1 MPSGEG
7 LTYWEGLSHDDFT
20 LYGELTHRQIELRLR
35 FSLSLHVWKKLSKLW
50 SYFNIIYCE
59 GCESISY
66 AILCKFYVQKT
77 PNFLTSLHEHFK
89 SVRLRFPRHRDPKI
103 VTAFAFQPELS
114 GLELHIPLEI
124 RESETLIIHQNPRK
138 SKDLEGGIWFGDRRS
153 SGHWIRYPQIMLNRS
168 S

>member
-1 MPSGEG
+1 MISRFMVSWPTDRLSFVYGFPCLSTFKKNCPS
-7 LTYWEGLSHDDFT
+7 SDHT
-20 LYGELTHRQIELRLR
+20 LIYL
-35 FSLSLHVWKKLSKLW
+35 
-50 SYFNIIYCE
+50 IYCE
-59 GCESISY
+59 RCESISY